1 MAKTS
6 PAPGRGSR
14 KGTKIT
20 DHVQEAH
27 VDDVDA
33 LVHEAHIDPAEA
45 HLHTHAPPP
54 TFGRLDP
61 RRITYPGPL
70 FPLVVLFG
78 LNAVDE
84 LDRVAFGVLIPE
96 IRDWFGLSLTALG
109 VITVI
114 LTPMSLLLELPI
126 AYYADRRNR
135 VRLALTGATIWAVFS
150 VMTGLAWSVVTLVLA
165 RLGATLGRLF
175 NATHTSLLSDYYPSE
190 SRVKVFY
197 AHSLANRVGQ
207 ILGPLAAGGL
217 ATLFVWR
224 TPFALF
230 AIPTMIFVFLGLRLR
245 EPKRGV
251 HERLEAGADAATA
264 EIEDDP
270 PGFAETFR
278 ILAQSRTAKRI
289 YMALPFWTVSF
300 FGLATFTSVFF
311 NDEYNVGPF
320 ARGAIFSAADV
331 VGVLALFFG
340 GRIVQRMVI
349 RSPEFAMKMLG
360 VSAIGVAGGI
370 VIMALSPNLPIA
382 ITGYMVSSF
391 MGAMLLPGAIAVI
404 SFVIPPHMR
413 TLGFATG
420 NLWLLLGAPLIP
432 IVGAIGDRA
441 GVRYGLLVSVPTYLI
456 GAFLFSSAG
465 WTIGHDIERVRLS
478 ARAQAEMFKSRQEGT
493 GKLLICRDLD
503 VGYEGVQVL
512 FKVNFDVDDGE
523 IVALLGTNGA
533 GKSTLLKAISGLV
546 PSTGGTCLFDGRVI
560 TNADPVQVA
569 RLGIAQIPGGR
580 AVFPTLTVEE
590 NIRIAGWM
598 NRGDAAHV
606 KEATDR
612 ILDTFP
618 VLRDRWEQKAGD
630 LSGGEQQML
639 SLAQAF
645 LSRPKLLLIDELTLG
660 LAPTI
665 VEKLLQIV
673 REIHDQGTTIVL
685 VEQSVNI
692 ALKLAKRAVF
702 LEKGEVRF
710 SGPTAE
716 LLERPDVLR
725 AVFLKG
731 ASAVENGGARTTSAA
746 EDLRARPR
754 RHLDGEIV
762 LRAEGVTKHYG
773 GIIAVDSVDLEL
785 RQDEILGI
793 IGPNGAGKT
802 TLFDLLT
809 GFTPMDGGRVELHG
823 VDVSN
828 RSASQR
834 TRAGLGRSFQDARL
848 WSSLTVGETIAVAFE
863 RTISER
869 SAVHAM
875 FGLPVVREAERD
887 VKRRA
892 EELIGLL
899 GLGAFRDK
907 FVAELSTG
915 SRRIVEIAT
924 ILAHRP
930 SVLLLDEPSSG
941 IAQRETE
948 ALGPLLQRVREYMDG
963 SLIVVEHNVP
973 LISSLADRIIAMD
986 LGTVIADGPSD
997 KVLTDRKVVE
1007 SYLGTSAY
1015 TEIVGDISAR
1025 KRKRPA
1031 ARKPST
1037 AKR

>member
-1 MAKTS
+1 MAKA
-6 PAPGRGSR
+6 APR
-14 KGTKIT
+14 KRTIT
-20 DHVQEAH
+20 DHGETEHIDA
-27 VDDVDA
+27 VDA

-45 HLHTHAPPP
+45 HLHGDVPPP
-54 TFGRLDP
+54 NFRRFDP

-96 IRDWFGLSLTALG
+96 IRDWFGLSLAALG

-114 LTPMSLLLELPI
+114 ITPMSLLLELPI

-135 VRLALTGATIWAVFS
+135 VRMALIGATIWATFS
-150 VMTGLAWSVVTLVLA
+150 LLTGLCWNIITLVIA
-165 RLGATLGRLF
+165 RLGASVGRLF
-175 NATHTSLLSDYYPSE
+175 NATHNSLLSDYYPSD

-207 ILGPLAAGGL
+207 ILGPLLAGGL

-224 TPFALF
+224 TPFAIF
-230 AIPTMIFVFLGLRLR
+230 AIPTMIFVFIGLRLR

-251 HERLEAGADAATA
+251 HERLEAGSDAQTA
-264 EIEDDP
+264 QIEDDP

-278 ILAQSRTAKRI
+278 ILSQSRTAKRI
-289 YMALPFWTVSF
+289 YFALPFWTVSF

-311 NDEYNVGPF
+311 ADEYNLGPF
-320 ARGAIFSAADV
+320 ARGALFSASDV
-331 VGVLALFFG
+331 VGVVALFFG
-340 GRIVQRMVI
+340 GRIVQKMVS
-349 RSPEFAMKMLG
+349 RSPELAMKMLG
-360 VSAIGVAGGI
+360 LSAVGVATGI
-370 VIMALSPNLPIA
+370 VIMALSPNLPVAIA
-382 ITGYMVSSF
+382 GYLFSAF
-391 MGAMLLPGAIAVI
+391 MGAMLLPGALATI

-432 IVGAIGDRA
+432 VVGAVGDA
-441 GVRYGLLVSVPTYLI
+441 VGVRYGILISVPTYLI
-456 GAFLFSSAG
+456 GSFLFSSAG

-503 VGYEGVQVL
+503 VGYDGVQVL
-512 FKVNFDVDDGE
+512 FKIDFDVSDGE

-546 PSTGGTCLFDGRVI
+546 PSTGGTALFDGRVI

-598 NRGDAAHV
+598 NRGDAEHV
-606 KEATDR
+606 KEATER
-612 ILDTFP
+612 ILETFP

-673 REIHDQGTTIVL
+673 REIHAQGTTIVL

-725 AVFLKG
+725 SVFLKG
-731 ASAVENGGARTTSAA
+731 AGAVSDNGAAKTTSF
-746 EDLRARPR
+746 EPDPRSVPR
-754 RHLDGEIV
+754 RNLDGEIV

-773 GIIAVDSVDLEL
+773 GIIAVDSVDLTL

-809 GFTPMDGGRVELHG
+809 GFAPMDGGRVELHG
-823 VDVSN
+823 VDVSD

-863 RTISER
+863 RTIKER
-869 SAVHAM
+869 SAIHAM
-875 FGLPVVREAERD
+875 FGMPVVGEAERD

-892 EELIGLL
+892 EELIELL

-941 IAQRETE
+941 IAQKETE
-948 ALGPLLQRVREYMDG
+948 ALGPLLRRVREYMDG
-963 SLIVVEHNVP
+963 SLVVVEHNVP
-973 LISSLADRIIAMD
+973 LISTLADRIIAMD
-986 LGTVIADGPSD
+986 LGSVIADGPPD
-997 KVLTDRKVVE
+997 KVLHDRKVVE
-1007 SYLGTSAY
+1007 AYLGTSAY
-1015 TEIVGDISAR
+1015 AEIVGGMDGAKSGG
-1025 KRKRPA
+1025 RKRPA
-1031 ARKPST
+1031 RKPA